1 MQPQFS
7 RNVFLTGFMGAGKT
21 TVGRLLAELLQCPF
35 IDLDEL
41 IVHREGRS
49 IAVIFA
55 EDGEDYFRACETAV
69 LGELA
74 ERPVAVYATGGG
86 IVVREQNRQAMHR
99 LGRVV
104 YLQCSWPT
112 LQQRLLQGSGRP
124 LVDTAKGWQEVAAI
138 WSGRQAFYRDADIVI
153 EVDSLTPQQVAQR
166 VAQQLKDI
174 AQS

>member
-1 MQPQFS
+1 MQSQFP
-7 RNVFLTGFMGAGKT
+7 RNIFLTGFMGAGKT

-41 IVHREGRS
+41 IVQREGRS

-55 EDGEDYFRACETAV
+55 EDGEGYFRACETAV
-69 LGELA
+69 LDELA
-74 ERPVAVYATGGG
+74 ERPAAVYATGGG

-112 LQQRLLQGSGRP
+112 LQQRLLRGRGRP
-124 LVDTAKGWQEVAAI
+124 LVDTANGWQKVEVI
-138 WSGRQAFYRDADIVI
+138 WSERQAFYRDADIVI
-153 EVDSLTPQQVAQR
+153 EVDSLTPRQVAQR